1 MIEPSSLEHRGC
13 RLSYGV
19 LGTGQ
24 PVLFIQGVAVQGE
37 AWMPQVMGLSASYR
51 CLWFD
56 NRGMGRSLPLGEAL
70 SVAQMAEDAR
80 VLLEAQGWDS
90 AHVVGH
96 SLGGLVAQHLA
107 LTARARVRSLS
118 LLCTFA
124 RGRDVTIPSLEMM
137 WLGLRSRVGTRR
149 QRRHAFLRIVMP
161 PEVLVREDLDGLAE
175 RLAEVFGHDLADQPP
190 VAMKQLAAMGAYD
203 ATPRLGELAGVPTL
217 VVSAVHDP
225 IAPPRLGRALC
236 AGIPGARYVEIPGA
250 SHGVVLQ
257 RPEAIN
263 TLLHEHFS
271 GMPAGA

>member
-1 MIEPSSLEHRGC
+1 MTDLSSFEHRGC
-13 RLSYGV
+13 RLAYGV
-19 LGTGQ
+19 EGRGA
-24 PVLFIQGVAVQGE
+24 PVLFIQGVAVHGE
-37 AWMPQVMGLSASYR
+37 AWRPQVEGLSARYR

-56 NRGMGRSLPLGEAL
+56 NRGMGRSLPLDGAL
-70 SVAQMAEDAR
+70 SVARMAEDAR

-107 LTARARVRSLS
+107 LTERAGVRSLS
-118 LLCTFA
+118 LVCTFS
-124 RGRDVTIPSLEMM
+124 RGGDVSVPSLEMM

-161 PEVLVREDLDGLAE
+161 PEVLAREDVDALAE
-175 RLAEVFGHDLADQPP
+175 RLAGVFGHDLADQPP
-190 VAMKQLAAMGAYD
+190 VALKQMAAMGAYD
-203 ATPRLGELAGVPTL
+203 ATPRLGELAGLPTL

-225 IAPPRLGRALC
+225 IAPPRLGRALA

-257 RPEAIN
+257 RADAIN
-263 TLLHEHFS
+263 TLLHEHFA
-271 GMPAGA
+271 GAPAGG